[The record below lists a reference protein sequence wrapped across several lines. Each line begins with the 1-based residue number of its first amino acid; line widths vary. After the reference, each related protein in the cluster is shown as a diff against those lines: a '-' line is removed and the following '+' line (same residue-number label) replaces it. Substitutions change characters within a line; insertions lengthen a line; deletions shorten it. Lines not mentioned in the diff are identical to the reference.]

1 MTNRRGGRLEKVL
14 VRGDKNE
21 EMEVDDGGKQ
31 EGIGGGVDG
40 NEEINTRSMK

>member
-31 EGIGGGVDG
+31 EGGVDG